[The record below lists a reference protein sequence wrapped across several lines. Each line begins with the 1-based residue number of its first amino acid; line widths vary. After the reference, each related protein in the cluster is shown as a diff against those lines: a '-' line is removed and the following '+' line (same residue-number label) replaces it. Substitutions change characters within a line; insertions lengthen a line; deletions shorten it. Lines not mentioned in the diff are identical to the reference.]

1 MNGRTM
7 NVRQMVQRSVAIALI
22 CLMALPLQARYNAK
36 PRWSLFSVEQ
46 EVQAGQQYSAEVEKQ
61 LPLVNDS
68 TISSYVSRL
77 GQRLAAKA
85 PGTKYPYTFKVV
97 NQKEINAFA
106 LPGGPIYVN
115 LGTIQA
121 ASNESELAGVIAHE
135 ISHVVMRHSVNQA
148 SKQAAAQIPLAILG
162 GRMGGGMAGQLA
174 QLGIGFGVGSLFM
187 KYSRDAEREAD
198 LVGADILYDAGYNPQ
213 GMVTFFRKL
222 EGETGS
228 RGSEFFQSH
237 PNPGNRAEA
246 VSKEIASLGNRQFSS
261 SNNSE
266 FQNIKGRVSG
276 MKGLTA
282 QEIAARQKQ
291 GGTGS
296 TGTISRNGDIN
307 PSSTFKSLNHNA
319 YTIQYPSNWEAYGDQ
334 SSTVTIAPKGGVSQD
349 AVAYGVIIS
358 GFDAEQRNGN
368 GSLDDAAHQLVQ
380 QVRQSNPDMKQVGND
395 EDFRLNGAAA
405 KSIMMV
411 GNSPLMDRNNR
422 PERERDWMVVT
433 KNRNGEVIYL
443 VFIAP
448 ESDFQNLYPTY
459 DKILRSARIK

>member
-1 MNGRTM
+1 MSTRRIFQQLVAVM
-7 NVRQMVQRSVAIALI
+7 MVCMLV
-22 CLMALPLQARYNAK
+22 LPLQARYNPK
-36 PRWSLFSVEQ
+36 PRWSLFSVDQ
-46 EVQAGQQYSAEVEKQ
+46 EVQAGKEYSTQVEKQ
-61 LPLVNDS
+61 MPLVRDS
-68 TISSYVSRL
+68 DINNYVSRL

-85 PGTKYPYTFKVV
+85 PGTQYPYTFKVV

-106 LPGGPIYVN
+106 LPGGPVYVN

-121 ASNESELAGVIAHE
+121 ADNESQLAGVIAHE

-162 GRMGGGMAGQLA
+162 GRMGGGMVGQLA

-222 EGETGS
+222 EAESGA
-228 RGSEFFQSH
+228 RGSDFFQSH

-246 VSKEIASLGNRQFSS
+246 VTKEIGTLGGRQYANDSA
-261 SNNSE
+261 E
-266 FQNIKGRVSG
+266 FRSIKSRVAG
-276 MKGLTA
+276 MKPLTA
-282 QEIAARQKQ
+282 QEIAAQQKA
-291 GGTGS
+291 GGTAG
-296 TGTISRNGDIN
+296 TGTISRNGDMT
-307 PSSTFKSLNHNA
+307 PSSQFKSLEHNA

-334 SSTVTIAPKGGVSQD
+334 SSTVTIAPQGGVSQN

-358 GFDAEQRNGN
+358 GFEAEQRTNGT
-368 GSLDDAAHQLVQ
+368 LDDATHQLLQ
-380 QVRQSNPDMKQVGND
+380 QMRQANPDLKQVGHD

-405 KSIMMV
+405 KSVVMV
-411 GNSPLMDRNNR
+411 GPSPLVDRNNR
-422 PERERDWMVVT
+422 AERERDWMVVT
-433 KNRNGEVIYL
+433 KNRSGEVIYF

-448 ESDFQNLYPTY
+448 EADFQNLYPTFN
-459 DKILRSARIK
+459 KILRSVQLK

>member
-1 MNGRTM
+1 MNGM
-7 NVRQMVQRSVAIALI
+7 NVKAILQRSTAIALI
-22 CLMALPLQARYNAK
+22 CLMALPLEARYNAK

-68 TISSYVSRL
+68 TINNYVSRL

-85 PGTKYPYTFKVV
+85 PGTQYPYTFKVV

-121 ASNESELAGVIAHE
+121 ASNESELAGVMAHE

-162 GRMGGGMAGQLA
+162 GRMGGGMVGQLA

-222 EGETGS
+222 EEETGA

-237 PNPGNRAEA
+237 PNPGNRADA
-246 VSKEIASLGNRQFSS
+246 VAKEISTLGNRQFTSGS
-261 SNNSE
+261 SE
-266 FQNIKGRVSG
+266 FQNIKSRVSG
-276 MKGLTA
+276 MKPLTA
-282 QEIAARQKQ
+282 KQIAEQQKQ

-307 PSSTFKSLNHNA
+307 PSSTFKSLEHNA
-319 YTIQYPSNWEAYGDQ
+319 YSVQYPSNWDAYGDK

-349 AVAYGVIIS
+349 AVAYGVIIN
-358 GFDAEQRNGN
+358 GFEAEQRNG

-380 QVRQSNPDMKQVGND
+380 QIRQSNPEMKQVGND

-411 GNSPLMDRNNR
+411 GNSPLVDRNNR

-433 KNRNGEVIYL
+433 RNRSGDVIYF

-448 ESDFQNLYPTY
+448 ENDFQNLYPTY
-459 DKILRSARIK
+459 DKILRSVRLK